1 MFTRRMLCVAG
12 FILAL
17 VSASPGQWMSLH
29 VPRDGACFY
38 TKPDF
43 NGERYCVGVDENLG
57 TLPHTFSRK
66 ISSIRLY
73 GQAEAVLFGGRNF
86 QGEQLHMAKS
96 VSDLK
101 TPAEVQSS
109 ENWRKRVQ
117 SVRIVFNPALPPRA
131 PRRTSDG
138 IPDHGACFFEKQR
151 YKGSRIC
158 VAAGERL
165 NIPEDSREH
174 ISSIRLYG
182 RSHAVLYDEP
192 DFAGTQS
199 EIWSSE
205 RDLTA
210 LPRGDERTSTWKGEV
225 RSVQVIQ

>member
-1 MFTRRMLCVAG
+1 MFTRRMLC
-12 FILAL
+12 LAVFL
-17 VSASPGQWMSLH
+17 LAISSTSYSQWMSLH

-38 TKPDF
+38 TKPEF

-57 TLPHTFSRK
+57 TLTHTFSRK

-73 GQAEAVLFGGRNF
+73 GQAEAVLFEERNF
-86 QGEQLHMAKS
+86 QGKQLPLAKS

-101 TPAEVQSS
+101 NPVEAQSN

-117 SVRIVFNPALPPRA
+117 SVTVIFNPALPPRA
-131 PRRTSDG
+131 PRRSDDG

-151 YKGSRIC
+151 YKGNRIC
-158 VAAGERL
+158 ISAGERL
-165 NIPEDSREH
+165 DIPEDLWEH

-182 RSHAVLYDEP
+182 RTHAVLFDKPE
-192 DFAGTQS
+192 FSGTKS

-205 RDLTA
+205 RDLSA
-210 LPRGDERTSTWKGEV
+210 LPRGDERTSTWDGKV